1 MKKILIIIGAVLL
14 AVLLSAGSFYGGMA
28 YQRNQQNQIQ
38 ARFFQS
44 RGLPGGGFENGG
56 GFGNNGSDSGQRR
69 SFFGGGGVTG
79 QVKSLDGN
87 TLIISTAQNT
97 TTVNLTGSTQIE
109 KPATGSTADLQPGVR
124 VVVNGQTGADG
135 NITADQITIINPN
148 LLNPQATTTP

>member
-1 MKKILIIIGAVLL
+1 MKKIWIVIGAVLL
-14 AVLLSAGSFYGGMA
+14 AVLLGAGSFYGGMA

-44 RGLPGGGFENGG
+44 RGLPGGGF
-56 GFGNNGSDSGQRR
+56 GNNGNDFGQRR
-69 SFFGGGGVTG
+69 SFFGGGGVTE

-135 NITADQITIINPN
+135 NITADQITIINTN
-148 LLNPQATTTP
+148 LFNPQATSTP